1 MSQNY
6 PPIEFSIVQ
15 EIPVADHV
23 YKYLLK
29 ICGGDKINASRC
41 IYIGS
46 LILSLQG
53 RNYDVR
59 PEKKKYT
66 KLFKA
71 RISETY
77 YNKTGLHI
85 ITENAQLFNDQVDKN
100 FRDELYRNIPMNR
113 HLEEKLFLKS
123 MRAYLDF
130 YDITEDDIKVESLYR
145 DFKRKKDDLLVD
157 LSLNIHAGTK
167 YETSLTFL

>member
-1 MSQNY
+1 MSQIT
-6 PPIEFSIVQ
+6 PQVDFSVTQ
-15 EIPVADHV
+15 EIPVSDHV

-29 ICGGDKINASRC
+29 LCGGDKIDANRST
-41 IYIGS
+41 YVGS

-59 PEKKKYT
+59 PSKKKFT

-77 YNKTGLHI
+77 YAKTGLHI
-85 ITENAQLFNDQVDKN
+85 TSENALLFNDQIDKK
-100 FRDELYRNIPMNR
+100 FRDELYRNMLMNR
-113 HLEEKLFLKS
+113 HLDEKLFLKS

-145 DFKRKKDDLLVD
+145 DFKRKKEDLL
-157 LSLNIHAGTK
+157 SNFSMNSPAGTK
-167 YETSLTFL
+167 CETSQFVP